1 MTSVPEAM
9 KGENQPH
16 THPDTPR
23 GGDSGKSNV
32 ETKTIQV
39 KLDIEHAEVTDDPRL
54 WSRGR
59 KVSDITFCLMPAFLL
74 DIYAGSMSWSL

>member
-16 THPDTPR
+16 THPNTPR

-59 KVSDITFCLMPAFLL
+59 KVSNICNILPDAGFLT
-74 DIYAGSMSWSL
+74 